1 MRGFTSLP
9 IRVLLPLALLL
20 SHPVAVLAG
29 MPAPLPTD
37 VHRYLVW
44 RVNDSL
50 LGRVQAISF
59 FVMILLVCT
68 AVVRWLWNS
77 LQKDFPRLPRLS
89 FGKALAGVLLWSLLF
104 IIVLTMISGARELM
118 TPGAWQKQG
127 FTYKL
132 APQSRSAAEPSP
144 RELHRQHLE
153 RLRTALWHF
162 AATHKGNFPS
172 ESEKVLI
179 PAELWTVPEA
189 GGMRYLYVAGQA
201 ASESASLL
209 VYEPELDAEHR
220 FVLRTNG
227 DIAALT
233 SRQIESVRP
242 VETRP

>member
-1 MRGFTSLP
+1 MRASTSLP
-9 IRVLLPLALLL
+9 IRVLLPVALLL
-20 SHPVAVLAG
+20 SHPVAVFAG

-37 VHRYLVW
+37 VDRYLVW
-44 RVNDSL
+44 RVNDSI

-59 FVMILLVCT
+59 FLLVLFVCT
-68 AVVRWLWNS
+68 AAVRWLWNS
-77 LQKDFPRLPRLS
+77 FQKDFPHLPRLS
-89 FGKALAGVLLWSLLF
+89 YGKALAGVLLWSLLF

-132 APQSRSAAEPSP
+132 APQSASAAEPSP
-144 RELHRQHLE
+144 RELRRQHLE

-162 AATHKGNFPS
+162 AATHQGHFPS

-179 PAELWTVPEA
+179 PAELWTIPEA
-189 GGMRYLYVAGQA
+189 GGMRYLYVAGQS
-201 ASESASLL
+201 ASETAALL
-209 VYEPELDAEHR
+209 VYEPELDPEHR

-227 DIAALT
+227 DIAAMP
-233 SRQIESVRP
+233 SIQIESLRP